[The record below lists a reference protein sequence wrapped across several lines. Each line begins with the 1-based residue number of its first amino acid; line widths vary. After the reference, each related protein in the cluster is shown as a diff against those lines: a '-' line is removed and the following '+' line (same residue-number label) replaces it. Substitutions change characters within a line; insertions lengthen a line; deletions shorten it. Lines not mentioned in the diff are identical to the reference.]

1 MGIFDSLK
9 NQFIEVIEW
18 LDASNDTIAYRF
30 PVANQEIKMGAKLI
44 VRESQMAIFVNEGK
58 IADVFSPGTYE
69 LSTQNLPI
77 LTKLKSWK
85 YLFNSPFKAEVY
97 FVNTKQFL
105 NQKWGTSNPVLMRDK
120 VFGMIRLRGY
130 GIFSYKVNN
139 PKTFLEEV
147 FGTNS
152 EFTIEGISNHLK
164 KMIVSSLSDLIAE
177 SDIDAIDLSTKYDEL
192 SELGLK
198 KLQTAFTNFGLEL
211 KTFVIENLSLPEE
224 VEKSVDKRT
233 SIGVFG
239 DIGEYTRVQAADALL
254 EVAQNESG
262 GLASAGVGLGAG
274 ATMGSIF
281 ANSMNFG
288 NTKEEMGVA
297 CPECKTINKKE
308 AKFCCNCGKSLEI
321 DNKIPCVKCGAR
333 IEKNSKFCS
342 ECGSVIEIKKIENE
356 ENEIL
361 NFIQNNKNVFF
372 MMLYFIQI

>member
-1 MGIFDSLK
+1 MNIWDAVQ

-18 LDASNDTIAYRF
+18 LDEGTENIVYRF
-30 PVANQEIKMGAKLI
+30 PVAGQEIKMGAQLI
-44 VRESQMAIFVNEGK
+44 VRESQTAVFINEGK
-58 IADVFSPGTYE
+58 IADVFTAGTYV
-69 LSTQNLPI
+69 LSTQNMPV

-85 YLFNSPFKAEVY
+85 YMFNSPFKAEVY
-97 FVNTKQFL
+97 FINTKQFL

-120 VFGMIRLRGY
+120 EFGMIRLRGY
-130 GIFSYKVNN
+130 GIFSYRVNN
-139 PKTFLEEV
+139 PSLFLQDI
-147 FGTNS
+147 FGTNGDFS
-152 EFTIEGISNHLK
+152 VESISNHLK
-164 KMIVSSLSDLIAE
+164 KMITSSLSDLIAE
-177 SDIDAIDLSTKYDEL
+177 SKIGALDLSSNYDEL
-192 SELGLK
+192 SEMGK
-198 KLQTAFTNFGLEL
+198 SKISSIFENFGLEL

-239 DIGEYTRVQAADALL
+239 DIEEYTRVQAADAIL
-254 EVAQNESG
+254 EAAQNESG

-288 NTKEEMGVA
+288 NTKEEVGVA
-297 CPECKTINKKE
+297 CSECKTINKKE

-342 ECGSVIEIKKIENE
+342 ECGAKQEKVCIKCGTVLNNE
-356 ENEIL
+356 AKFCGECGEPSSN
-361 NFIQNNKNVFF
+361 
-372 MMLYFIQI
+372 

>member
-1 MGIFDSLK
+1 MGIFESLK

-85 YLFNSPFKAEVY
+85 YLFTSPFKAEVY

-139 PKTFLEEV
+139 PKLFLEEV

-198 KLQTAFTNFGLEL
+198 KLQTTFTNFGLEL
-211 KTFVIENLSLPEE
+211 KTFVIENLSLPEK
-224 VEKSVDKRT
+224 VEKSIDKRT

-239 DIGEYTRVQAADALL
+239 DINEYTKVQAADAIGD
-254 EVAQNESG
+254 AARNEG
-262 GLASAGVGLGAG
+262 NGVVGAGVGLGVGAG
-274 ATMGSIF
+274 IGQILGNA
-281 ANSMNFG
+281 FG
-288 NTKEEMGVA
+288 NMNNPSNGNGIPCPSCNTLNKEG
-297 CPECKTINKKE
+297 
-308 AKFCCNCGKSLEI
+308 AKFCTNCGKTLVSNNNTKNCI
-321 DNKIPCVKCGAR
+321 KCNATMD
-333 IEKNSKFCS
+333 INSKFCP
-342 ECGSVIEIKKIENE
+342 ECGAKQELNCPKCNSKISENTKFCPE
-356 ENEIL
+356 CGEKI
-361 NFIQNNKNVFF
+361 
-372 MMLYFIQI
+372 

>member
-1 MGIFDSLK
+1 MNIWDAVQ

-18 LDASNDTIAYRF
+18 LDEGTENIVYRF
-30 PVANQEIKMGAKLI
+30 PVAGQEIKMGAQLI
-44 VRESQMAIFVNEGK
+44 VRESQTAVFINEGK
-58 IADVFSPGTYE
+58 IADVFTAGTYV
-69 LSTQNLPI
+69 LSTQNMPV

-85 YLFNSPFKAEVY
+85 YMFNSPFKAEVY
-97 FVNTKQFL
+97 FINTKQFL

-120 VFGMIRLRGY
+120 EFGMIRLRGY
-130 GIFSYKVNN
+130 GIFSYRVNN
-139 PKTFLEEV
+139 PSLFLQDI
-147 FGTNS
+147 FGTNGDFS
-152 EFTIEGISNHLK
+152 VESISNHLK
-164 KMIVSSLSDLIAE
+164 KMITSSLSDLIAE
-177 SDIDAIDLSTKYDEL
+177 SKIGALDLSSNYDEL
-192 SELGLK
+192 SEMGK
-198 KLQTAFTNFGLEL
+198 SKISSIFENFGLEL

-239 DIGEYTRVQAADALL
+239 DIEEYTRVQAADAIL
-254 EVAQNESG
+254 EAAQNESG

-288 NTKEEMGVA
+288 NTKEEVGVA
-297 CPECKTINKKE
+297 CSECKTINKKE

-342 ECGSVIEIKKIENE
+342 ECGAKQEKVCIKCGTILSNE
-356 ENEIL
+356 AKFCGECGEPSSN
-361 NFIQNNKNVFF
+361 
-372 MMLYFIQI
+372 

>member
-224 VEKSVDKRT
+224 VEKSIDKRT

-239 DIGEYTRVQAADALL
+239 DINEYTKVFEA
-254 EVAQNESG
+254 E
-262 GLASAGVGLGAG
+262 GLRG
-274 ATMGSIF
+274 
-281 ANSMNFG
+281 
-288 NTKEEMGVA
+288 
-297 CPECKTINKKE
+297 
-308 AKFCCNCGKSLEI
+308 FCL
-321 DNKIPCVKCGAR
+321 
-333 IEKNSKFCS
+333 
-342 ECGSVIEIKKIENE
+342 
-356 ENEIL
+356 
-361 NFIQNNKNVFF
+361 
-372 MMLYFIQI
+372 

>member
-224 VEKSVDKRT
+224 VEKSIDKRT

-239 DIGEYTRVQAADALL
+239 DINEYTRVQAADAIGD
-254 EVAQNESG
+254 AARNEG
-262 GLASAGVGLGAG
+262 NGVVGAGVGLGVGAG
-274 ATMGSIF
+274 IGQILGNAFGD
-281 ANSMNFG
+281 MNKPSNNNG
-288 NTKEEMGVA
+288 IPCPSCNTLNKEG
-297 CPECKTINKKE
+297 
-308 AKFCCNCGKSLEI
+308 AKFCTNCGKTLISNNNI
-321 DNKIPCVKCGAR
+321 KNCIKCNATMD
-333 IEKNSKFCS
+333 INSKFCP
-342 ECGSVIEIKKIENE
+342 ECGAKQELNCPKCNSKISENTKFCPE
-356 ENEIL
+356 CGEKI
-361 NFIQNNKNVFF
+361 
-372 MMLYFIQI
+372 